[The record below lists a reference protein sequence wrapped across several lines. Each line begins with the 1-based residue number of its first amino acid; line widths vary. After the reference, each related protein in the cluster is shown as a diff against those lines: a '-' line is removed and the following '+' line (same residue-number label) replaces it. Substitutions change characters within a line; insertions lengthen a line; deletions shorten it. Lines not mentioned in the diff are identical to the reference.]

1 MTSSGGPTQAPTGF
15 NDRRLAMNPTDVP
28 PPIRGY
34 YSNCVRVR
42 AGTTLYI
49 SGQLG
54 LDTTGK
60 LVGPGAA
67 EQAEQALR
75 NIELILAANA
85 ASMRDVVK
93 VTVYVTNIDDLDVI
107 APARLKY
114 FAEKGP
120 ASAIVEVSRLALGAK
135 VEIEAIA
142 VVEDSRR
149 GR

>member
-1 MTSSGGPTQAPTGF
+1 MTSSSGGSHAAKPGSGS
-15 NDRRLAMNPTDVP
+15 RRLSMNPADVP
-28 PPIRGY
+28 PPIRNY

-42 AGTTLYI
+42 AGATLYI
-49 SGQLG
+49 SGQIG

-67 EQAEQALR
+67 EQAEQALK

-85 ASMRDVVK
+85 ATMRDVVK

-107 APARLKY
+107 APARMKH
-114 FAEKGP
+114 FPDNGP
-120 ASAIVEVSRLALGAK
+120 ASAIVEVSGLALGAK

-142 VVEDSRR
+142 AVDE
-149 GR
+149 